1 MMPTRMSSAPPP
13 ACTLERLSTH
23 DVAPALRFDAWRERA
38 HRLVELQPL
47 PRGAD
52 LDAELFTLRS
62 SACAFGA
69 LRSSA
74 YATRAEPRRL
84 AHARDM
90 MVVTLMQA
98 GEVLVDAEPGAPRRI
113 APGGLGLY
121 DPARAARYQWSAGSR
136 EVFLALPRQEALAA
150 LGREPRGLA
159 VALERCALAPALA
172 SQLNHLA
179 LLARRTPVLDEVE
192 RASLLAGTH
201 ALALLVLRHVGHQGG
216 RDDLPGL
223 EAGRHAAAL
232 RFMAREAHR
241 RDLDVAAIARG
252 AGCSRTRLYEAF
264 AAQGATVMGAL
275 REIRLQR
282 ARGLIEQNRRLHVG
296 ALAWC
301 CGFVDQSSFS
311 KLFKARFGLS
321 PSDWHRRA
329 LAGPGE

>member
-47 PRGAD
+47 PRGARVYSLGNP
-52 LDAELFTLRS
+52 LDVGFTVNE
-62 SACAFGA
+62 GA
-69 LRSSA
+69 NNG
-74 YATRAEPRRL
+74 
-84 AHARDM
+84 
-90 MVVTLMQA
+90 LMQA

-159 VALERCALAPALA
+159 VALERCAMAPALA

-192 RASLLAGTH
+192 RASLLAGTP